1 MEEEKRFI
9 VFLCLTVIFLAAG
22 ILSLLS
28 LSKLRQELV
37 SCQQE
42 VANYQQQA
50 IPLAAKGGKTKAIM
64 MLIEYKDTI
73 GLVNFVND
81 LDSRDIY
88 SLLSVSPDF
97 VEENC
102 QTIKSLLDHRPEIVS
117 QNPAGSF
124 WDQPYEE
131 QLEAIKDSKSRIEAC
146 TGRPLKII
154 SSRYF
159 ASDENTVK
167 IAEELDIPFVLARGT
182 SGTEAIVFQPEE
194 YPDVKIISVS
204 NIPTTE
210 FEYGSLCDYSYW
222 VREGTPEDMEKE
234 LLASLANNKLTPVSH
249 TNLGGFKARWNQM
262 WLNFFDTADVDW
274 VSLEEF
280 TTVDKTLPMWRIPR
294 NQNAPYTPQGHF
306 LVPYDEEENLEN
318 PCAVEDLSSLPSSA
332 SVSAS
337 NLDSQSQIIMFH
349 NGKGP
354 MCIEAVDF
362 LETINYA
369 SAQVLTTEPDFSQRL
384 TAKKEKFTQSEGIS
398 DSFGLYPIIFIKN
411 RVFSGF
417 SEQIKNEILKEI
429 GQLSQTEY

>member
-1 MEEEKRFI
+1 MKEENRFI
-9 VFLCLTVIFLAAG
+9 VFLCLAVIFLAAG
-22 ILSLLS
+22 VLSLFS
-28 LSKLRQELV
+28 LSKLRQELA
-37 SCQQE
+37 SCRQG
-42 VANYQQQA
+42 AADYQQQA
-50 IPLAAKGGKTKAIM
+50 KPSADKSDKTKAIM

-81 LDSRDIY
+81 LDSRGIY

-102 QTIKSLLDHRPEIVS
+102 QTIKSLLDHRMEIVS

-131 QLEAIKDSKSRIEAC
+131 QLKAIKDSKGRIEAC
-146 TGRPLKII
+146 TGRPLRIV

-159 ASDENTVK
+159 ASDANTVK
-167 IAEELDIPFVLARGT
+167 VAEELGIPFVLARGT

-222 VREGTPEDMEKE
+222 VREGAPEDMEKE
-234 LLASLANNKLTPVSH
+234 LLAGLTNNKITPVSH

-262 WLNFFDTADVDW
+262 WLNFFDTADIDW

-294 NQNAPYTPQGHF
+294 NQNAPYTPQKHP
-306 LVPYDEEENLEN
+306 LIPYNEEENLKN
-318 PCAVEDLSSLPSSA
+318 PCAVEDLSL
-332 SVSAS
+332 
-337 NLDSQSQIIMFH
+337 IMFH
-349 NGKGP
+349 NGEGP

-362 LETINYA
+362 LKTINY
-369 SAQVLTTEPDFSQRL
+369 SSGQVLTTEPDFSQRL
-384 TAKKEKFTQSEGIS
+384 AARKEKFTQSEGVS
-398 DSFGLYPIIFIKN
+398 DSFGFYPIIFIKN

-417 SEQIKNEILKEI
+417 NEQIKNQILQEI
-429 GQLSQTEY
+429 GQLP